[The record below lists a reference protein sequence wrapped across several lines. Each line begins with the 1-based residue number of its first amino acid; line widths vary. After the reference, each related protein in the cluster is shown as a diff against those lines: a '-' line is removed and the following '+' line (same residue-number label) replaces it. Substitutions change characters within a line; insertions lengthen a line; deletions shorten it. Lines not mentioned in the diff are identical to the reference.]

1 MKETMFFTSRQYRFE
16 AGVVTVEAAIIMLA
30 FFVFILGIM
39 EAGRFIGIQ
48 QTLTDAARE
57 GARLAV
63 APEQGTSNLPSEAA
77 IQAMVQGFLD
87 SANISGATVMVER
100 PVTTPSGDVYTR
112 VTASV
117 PYQVLTISMFTNLE
131 VTLSGTS
138 LMRNETS
145 P

>member
-1 MKETMFFTSRQYRFE
+1 MKRPKTSPTKRFFSQS
-16 AGVVTVEAAIIMLA
+16 GVVTVEAAIIMLA
-30 FFVFILGIM
+30 FFVVVLGIM

-57 GARLAV
+57 GARLAI
-63 APEQGTSNLPSEAA
+63 APEQGNSNLPSETA
-77 IQAMVQGFLD
+77 IENRVQTFLD
-87 SANISGATVMVER
+87 SASIAGATVTVQR
-100 PVTTPSGDVYTR
+100 PVATAGGDIYTR

>member
-1 MKETMFFTSRQYRFE
+1 MNSPKPIRESRTSQS
-16 AGVVTVEAAIIMLA
+16 GVVTVEAAIIMLA
-30 FFVFILGIM
+30 FFVVVLGIM

-63 APEQGTSNLPSEAA
+63 APEQGTSSLPSEAA
-77 IQAMVQGFLD
+77 IQAMVQSFLD
-87 SANISGATVMVER
+87 SASIAGATVTVQR
-100 PVTTPSGDVYTR
+100 PVVTAAGDIYTR